1 MGAAPQHTE
10 KPRSA
15 AAFLVSCGA
24 LLLACAGFAALGG
37 WQLHRLAWKEA
48 LIDRVERRLAAPPEG
63 APPRSGWAGLE
74 RDDEYRKLCLDGAYD
89 HARET
94 LVQAVTRL
102 GPGWWVLTPL
112 RTPQGDTVLVNRG
125 YVDEAHRDPASR
137 AEGQVA
143 GPLQVCGLLRL
154 SEPGGA
160 FLRHNDPAAGRWYS
174 RDVTAIAIASALPE
188 ADTAPYFLD
197 ADDHPNRGRWPV
209 GGLTVVQFRNAHLSY
224 ALTWYGLAL
233 LCGVGLVILVRHRQR
248 RSAQ

>member
-1 MGAAPQHTE
+1 MGGNLQQTE

-15 AAFLVSCGA
+15 AAFLVSCVL
-24 LLLACAGFAALGG
+24 LLLACAGFVALGD

-48 LIDRVERRLAAPPEG
+48 LIERVQKRLAAPPEPP
-63 APPRSGWAGLE
+63 PPRTGWAALS
-74 RDDEYRKLCLDGAYD
+74 RDDDYRQLCLDGVYD
-89 HARET
+89 HGRET

-112 RTPQGDTVLVNRG
+112 RQDNGDTVLVNRG
-125 YVDEAHRDPASR
+125 YVDDAHRDPASR
-137 AEGQVA
+137 AAGQVGGA
-143 GPLQVCGLLRL
+143 AHVCGLLRS

-174 RDVTAIAIASALPE
+174 RDVGAIAAARGLPA

-197 ADDHPNRGRWPV
+197 ADDQPNPGRWPV

-233 LCGVGLVILVRHRQR
+233 LCGLGLVTVVRHRRRQR
-248 RSAQ
+248 